1 MKISNET
8 RSFFIIVSTI
18 IGLGVFALPYIFV
31 KSGYFFIFWLF
42 FWFLAFFILHLIWGE
57 ILLQSKENHNLPG
70 LASVYLTPKLKH
82 LVWFSDFFGLLGV
95 FLVYFIALV
104 KFWHL
109 IFPEVSPFFIKLI
122 FAFFNIY
129 FILKDVS
136 IFAKLETALGLA
148 IGLIFVLI
156 SFNLL
161 PSFDFN
167 NIKIALSQGS
177 EPILPYGVILFAL
190 AGTSALPLV
199 YDLIGKNKKSYLK
212 INFYSL
218 LFIVILYLIYV
229 FSVVGSVG
237 FGVSEESLESLVPYL
252 PKLFLILAIVL
263 VTLNIT
269 FVDMAFYLKRGLIF
283 DYNLS
288 PKVANFLVTLS
299 VFLLIFLRANEI
311 IPIINF
317 VSSIFLG
324 FNLLVT
330 CLIYLNLKE
339 KLYFKISKYLVII
352 LILVF
357 VFGIVYELLPK

>member
-1 MKISNET
+1 MKISNEIK
-8 RSFFIIVSTI
+8 SFFIIVSTI
-18 IGLGVFALPYIFV
+18 IGLGVFALPYVFF

-42 FWFLAFFILHLIWGE
+42 FWFGAFFVLHLIWGE

-70 LASVYLTPKLKH
+70 LASIYLSPKIKH

-109 IFPEVSPFFIKLI
+109 IFPMADPFFIKLI
-122 FAFFNIY
+122 FALFNVYFLFKNFNI
-129 FILKDVS
+129 
-136 IFAKLETALGLA
+136 FANLETVLGLA
-148 IGLIFVLI
+148 IGFIFILI
-156 SFNLL
+156 SLNLL
-161 PSFDFN
+161 PSFNFENVKITFN
-167 NIKIALSQGS
+167 QGF
-177 EPILPYGVILFAL
+177 EPFLPYGVILFAL

-212 INFYSL
+212 VNFFSL
-218 LFIVILYLIYV
+218 LFIIILYLIYV
-229 FSVVGSVG
+229 FSVIGTVGV
-237 FGVSEESLESLVPYL
+237 GVSEESLKSLTSYL

-263 VTLNIT
+263 VTLNIM

-283 DYNLS
+283 DYNFS
-288 PKVANFLVTLS
+288 PKMANFLITIS
-299 VFLLIFLRANEI
+299 IFILIFLRANEI
-311 IPIINF
+311 VPVINF
-317 VSSIFLG
+317 ISSIFLG
-324 FNLLVT
+324 FNLLIT

-357 VFGIVYELLPK
+357 SFGIVYELLPK